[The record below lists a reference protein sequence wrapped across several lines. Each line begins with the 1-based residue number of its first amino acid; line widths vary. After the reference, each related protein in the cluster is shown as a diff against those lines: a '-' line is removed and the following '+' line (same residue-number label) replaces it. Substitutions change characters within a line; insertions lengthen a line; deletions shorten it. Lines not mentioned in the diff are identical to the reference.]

1 MKCGTHFLSV
11 GSMGADRFV
20 ELVAGHT
27 ELLGPICD
35 VGGHLGVDLLRVV
48 RTFDVV
54 LMGGVW
60 FVSFGGVVV
69 LDHGALPSTVLVL

>member
-1 MKCGTHFLSV
+1 MKHGTHFLSV

-27 ELLGPICD
+27 KLLGPICD

-48 RTFDVV
+48 RTFDVF

-60 FVSFGGVVV
+60 FVSFGSVVV
-69 LDHGALPSTVLVL
+69 LGHGVFPSIVLLD